1 MYIYIYTQSHAE
13 SYHRHAVIVFH
24 EESMRSAKLR
34 PGRWLCARHG
44 LPFFALVYIV
54 PETKKIRRYRACV
67 ARALL
72 DIGRNI
78 LGVTSP

>member
-44 LPFFALVYIV
+44 LPFFALVYSSRD
-54 PETKKIRRYRACV
+54 KKDFEDTEP
-67 ARALL
+67 ALL
-72 DIGRNI
+72 ELSWI
-78 LGVTSP
+78 